1 VSLTLPVA
9 ADQAKSWYEKGQD
22 AEARQNYEQ
31 AYDDFKQAYD
41 LKPKDL
47 RYRSAFERLK
57 FLAGASHVHR
67 GKLLREAGK
76 LEEALAEFQK
86 AAEVDPSSFIAQQ
99 EIRQTQKM
107 IEAAKAPA
115 PRSEAPPPGMLE
127 KRLQEAQGPVELAP
141 IANLPI
147 TLMVTNDTKQIYETV
162 GQLAGINVLF
172 DPEYTSRRIRI
183 ELNGVTLQDALQ
195 IIALESKTF
204 WRPVTSNTVFVAADN
219 QQKRKEVEQSVI
231 RTFYPSNL
239 SQPTEMQDVV
249 NTLRQILDIQKVQA
263 LPAEGAIV
271 VRGTPD
277 QLALAEKVIDDLDK
291 AKPEVIVD
299 VAILQ
304 VNRDKAHTLGINP
317 PTSAT
322 VALQN
327 NVNTTSTTSTTA
339 STGASTTTTGTPN
352 QVNLNRLGNLNATDF
367 TVTIPQA
374 TASALFSDS
383 DTKLIQNP
391 QIRSVDGQKASLKI
405 GERVPIATGSFQP
418 GIGGVGINPLVNTQ
432 FQYLDVGV
440 NIDITPKIHAN
451 DEVSMKISMD
461 ISSVTGTSSIGGIN
475 QPIIGRK
482 TIEHEIRLRDG
493 EVSLLGGML
502 EDQQTRSVSGLPGL
516 SQIPILKYLFSQ
528 TQTDHSENEI
538 VFVLIPHIVREPD
551 LEAANGKA
559 IDVGTANSIQLRRI
573 TPLVAPT
580 TVPASQNQVPAAAPM
595 TQNSASA
602 QTPPQPAVSG
612 GASFSFDPPSVTQA
626 AGSSFAVNI
635 LLSGAQNVYSVP
647 LQVSYDPKLLQ
658 VANVSNGSFLSQDGQ
673 AVVLANR
680 DDDTTGT
687 LQITATRPP
696 GVGGVT
702 GQGAIVTLTFMAKA
716 VGQGTLTI
724 SKGGAR
730 DPGMQAIPVM
740 GAVASVTIQQS
751 K

>member
-1 VSLTLPVA
+1 MTRLMRPVALVLLLVSLTLPVA
-9 ADQAKSWYEKGQD
+9 ADQAKSWYQKGQD

-31 AYDDFKQAYD
+31 AYDDYKQAYD

-99 EIRQTQKM
+99 EIKLTQKM

-115 PRSEAPPPGMLE
+115 PRSEARPPGVLE

-204 WRPVTSNTVFVAADN
+204 WRPVTSNTIFVAADN
-219 QQKRKEVEQSVI
+219 QQKRKEVEQSVV
-231 RTFYPSNL
+231 RTFSPSNL
-239 SQPTEMQDVV
+239 AQPTEMQDVV

-327 NVNTTSTTSTTA
+327 NINTTSTTSTTA
-339 STGASTTTTGTPN
+339 STGASTTTTARP
-352 QVNLNRLGNLNATDF
+352 
-367 TVTIPQA
+367 
-374 TASALFSDS
+374 
-383 DTKLIQNP
+383 
-391 QIRSVDGQKASLKI
+391 
-405 GERVPIATGSFQP
+405 
-418 GIGGVGINPLVNTQ
+418 
-432 FQYLDVGV
+432 
-440 NIDITPKIHAN
+440 
-451 DEVSMKISMD
+451 
-461 ISSVTGTSSIGGIN
+461 
-475 QPIIGRK
+475 
-482 TIEHEIRLRDG
+482 
-493 EVSLLGGML
+493 
-502 EDQQTRSVSGLPGL
+502 TRS
-516 SQIPILKYLFSQ
+516 
-528 TQTDHSENEI
+528 T
-538 VFVLIPHIVREPD
+538 
-551 LEAANGKA
+551 
-559 IDVGTANSIQLRRI
+559 
-573 TPLVAPT
+573 
-580 TVPASQNQVPAAAPM
+580 
-595 TQNSASA
+595 
-602 QTPPQPAVSG
+602 
-612 GASFSFDPPSVTQA
+612 
-626 AGSSFAVNI
+626 
-635 LLSGAQNVYSVP
+635 
-647 LQVSYDPKLLQ
+647 
-658 VANVSNGSFLSQDGQ
+658 
-673 AVVLANR
+673 
-680 DDDTTGT
+680 
-687 LQITATRPP
+687 
-696 GVGGVT
+696 
-702 GQGAIVTLTFMAKA
+702 
-716 VGQGTLTI
+716 
-724 SKGGAR
+724 
-730 DPGMQAIPVM
+730 
-740 GAVASVTIQQS
+740 
-751 K
+751 